1 MSVAI
6 AWVIANQALVA
17 TVLFAVSEALGA
29 NPKVKANGILSLII
43 IQAQNA
49 LKAKGA
55 KDITPWIF
63 YDIQIETAYRGL
75 YFFINTF

>member
-1 MSVAI
+1 MSIAAII
-6 AWVIANQALVA
+6 AWATANQALIA

-29 NPKVKANGILSLII
+29 NPKVKANGLLSLIL

-55 KDITPWIF
+55 KDITP
-63 YDIQIETAYRGL
+63 
-75 YFFINTF
+75 

>member
-6 AWVIANQALVA
+6 AWVIANQALLA

-29 NPKVKANGILSLII
+29 NPKVKSNGILSLII

-55 KDITPWIF
+55 KDITP
-63 YDIQIETAYRGL
+63 
-75 YFFINTF
+75 